1 MANVKQLSIE
11 KSIRTRGQRAHKK
24 LRKSVKD
31 WAVERYHKIY
41 NTCIGELSKREKVI
55 NYDEPLA
62 F

>member
-1 MANVKQLSIE
+1 MANVIQLSIE

-31 WAVERYHKIY
+31 WAVERFHKIY
-41 NTCIGELSKREKVI
+41 NIGELSKREKVI